1 VRFMEIPC
9 STLRRKNTGAMSIP
23 LVSPVTCLTPY
34 CCQERAWDSFNSSK
48 IVVGSYTN
56 KQEGFDYGLFTSH
69 KFHWHLTSINNTG
82 SRCVVVIAK
91 GTEQKSVCTNWRNS
105 LVCFSHEGS
114 QTFPMSTGV
123 RSCYD
128 EGKRTA
134 ETLAMDYHRGDSVN
148 VCFHLI
154 S

>member
-1 VRFMEIPC
+1 MAFLQISLALDINQQNRIKVC
-9 STLRRKNTGAMSIP
+9 GSH
-23 LVSPVTCLTPY
+23 
-34 CCQERAWDSFNSSK
+34 CQGHRTEESL
-48 IVVGSYTN
+48 YQLE
-56 KQEGFDYGLFTSH
+56 KQS
-69 KFHWHLTSINNTG
+69 
-82 SRCVVVIAK
+82 
-91 GTEQKSVCTNWRNS
+91 
-105 LVCFSHEGS
+105 VCFSHEGS